1 MRLVRACVLVPV
13 KAFRAAKARLAG
25 ALPDDVR
32 AELAKWMAGRV
43 LAAAAPLPVFV
54 VCDDEQVASW
64 ADGQGA
70 TVLWRP
76 GLGLNAAVTDG
87 VAALAEK
94 GVERVVV
101 AHSDLPLVSRLDH
114 LGDSELEGRVV
125 LVPDLREDGTNV
137 ISLPSASGFR
147 FGYGAG
153 SFARHVLEAR
163 SLGLSVEVLQE
174 ISLALDLDTPADLAQ
189 PPVQEVLPAWLR
201 TNPGN
206 RR

>member
-1 MRLVRACVLVPV
+1 MRAVHAGVLVPV

-25 ALPDDVR
+25 ALRDDVR
-32 AELAKWMAGRV
+32 ANLAKWMAGRV

-54 VCDDEQVASW
+54 VCDDDQVASW

-87 VAALAEK
+87 VATLAEK
-94 GVERVVV
+94 GLERVVV
-101 AHSDLPLVSRLDH
+101 AHSDLPLASRLDH
-114 LGDSELEGRVV
+114 LGESEFESRVV
-125 LVPDLREDGTNV
+125 LVPDRREDGTNV
-137 ISLPSASGFR
+137 ISLPSGSGFR

-174 ISLALDLDTPADLAQ
+174 IALALDVDTPADLAQ
-189 PPVQEVLPAWLR
+189 PPIQEVLPAWAR
-201 TNPGN
+201 TNPGSP
-206 RR
+206 R

>member
-1 MRLVRACVLVPV
+1 VHAGVLVPV

-25 ALPDDVR
+25 ALPDDAR

-43 LAAAAPLPVFV
+43 LAAAAPLPTFV
-54 VCDDEQVASW
+54 VCDDEAVASW
-64 ADGQGA
+64 ADAQGA

-101 AHSDLPLVSRLDH
+101 AHSDLPLADRLEH
-114 LGDSELEGRVV
+114 LGDSEFDSRVV
-125 LVPDLREDGTNV
+125 LVPDVREDGTNV
-137 ISLPSASGFR
+137 ISLPSGTGFR

-163 SLGLSVEVLQE
+163 VLGLSVEVLHE
-174 ISLALDLDTPADLAQ
+174 ISLALDVDTPADLAQ

-201 TNPGN
+201 TNPGSP
-206 RR
+206 R